1 MSNTQIRGNIDI
13 VASTITNTE
22 ISASAAIATSKL
34 ADAANFILRGG
45 TVAFTADQSMGGNKL
60 TNLASPVAG
69 TDAVN
74 KDYADAIAAG
84 LTPNAAAKV
93 STTTTLTLT
102 TDYTRTGTG
111 SSHVLTATSNGALS
125 LDGVSSFTDIDNDGA
140 SANPFA
146 ASPASR
152 VLVRHASDAKDN
164 GIYAVKDK
172 GSGGTP
178 YKLIRATDFDGAPT
192 NEVTG
197 GDFVWVQAGTLY
209 NGSQWTVVATG
220 TVVVD
225 TDAINWT
232 QTNGTGSITAST
244 GLIKVG
250 NDIRLN
256 ITDLTADTIAAAD
269 ELAFYDTSGSDV
281 NKITF
286 ANFESSLTLDNIS
299 GTLSVSKGGT
309 GATSFTSNGVLYGN
323 GTSAVQ
329 VTAASGAAG
338 AILFTSSSGG
348 APSFSSNVRLLDAT
362 RNIVSD
368 TNLLLYSGSGNFV
381 GQSGDQTG
389 ASTNSG
395 VAQLKSGTVT
405 GATSNS
411 GTVEIFTGGSGTSGN
426 TGIITIATGTAVSG
440 NSGNIVIKTG
450 NASGTA
456 GSVIFQINGTT
467 TIADIASDGLNLVTG
482 TTYQINNTAVLSA
495 TTLGSS
501 VVSSSL
507 TSVGT
512 LTSGTWNASVIGTL
526 YGGTGLAINPT
537 SIADGD
543 LLIGSNTGDAFV
555 RTTLTEGT
563 GISITNGP
571 GSITIATTGVITSAS
586 IVTEEVPSGTING
599 VNDTFTLANTP
610 IAGTVRVYLR
620 GLRRKSGGGNDYT
633 ISGTTITMITIPQT
647 GDAFFVDY
655 FM

>member
-13 VASTITNTE
+13 VASTITDTE
-22 ISASAAIATSKL
+22 IASSANIATSKL
-34 ADAANFILRGG
+34 ADGANFILRGG

-60 TNLASPVAG
+60 TDLASPVAG

-111 SSHVLTATSNGALS
+111 SSHVLTASGNGALS
-125 LDGVSSFTDIDNDGA
+125 LDGVSSFTDVDNDGA

-152 VLVRHASDAKDN
+152 VLVQHASDAKDN

-178 YKLIRATDFDGAPT
+178 WKLIRATDFDGAPT

-225 TDAINWT
+225 TDNINWT

-286 ANFESSLTLDNIS
+286 ANFESSLALNNIS
-299 GTLSVSKGGT
+299 GTLGVSKGGT
-309 GATSFTSNGVLYGN
+309 GATTLTSNGVLYGN
-323 GTSAVQ
+323 GTGAVQ
-329 VTAASGAAG
+329 ATAAG
-338 AILFTSSSGG
+338 ASGGILYSNSGTPAFTSNVFVNNGVPKFSTATGVGFTFEAGG
-348 APSFSSNVRLLDAT
+348 AGTVRTLA
-362 RNIVSD
+362 
-368 TNLLLYSGSGNFV
+368 
-381 GQSGDQTG
+381 QTAG
-389 ASTNSG
+389 STNSG
-395 VAQLKSGTVT
+395 TLDLNSGAVS

-411 GTVEIFTGGSGTSGN
+411 GDVHLFSGASSTSGN
-426 TGIITIATGTAVSG
+426 TGVVNITTGDATSG
-440 NSGNIVIKTG
+440 NSGSITLGTG
-450 NASGTA
+450 TASGTV
-456 GSVIFQINGTT
+456 GSITMSIGGTQ
-467 TIADIASDGLNLVTG
+467 IADVAADGLNIVTG
-482 TTYQINNTAVLSA
+482 TTYQINNTSVLSA

-501 VVSSSL
+501 VVNSSL

-512 LTSGTWNASVIGTL
+512 IATGTWQGSVIGTL

-543 LLIGSNTGDAFV
+543 LLIGSNSGDAFV
-555 RTTLTEGT
+555 RTTLTAGT
-563 GISITNGP
+563 GISITNGA
-571 GSITIATTGVITSAS
+571 GSITIATTGVITSSS

-620 GLRRKSGGGNDYT
+620 GLRRKSGPGNDYT
-633 ISGTTITMITIPQT
+633 ISGTTLTMITIPQT
-647 GDAFFVDY
+647 GDAFFIDY
-655 FM
+655 FK